1 MKKLL
6 TFVVLNM
13 VLAVSSQ
20 LSAEVFD
27 NTVEYTLPQTGQKWK
42 VGHELS
48 NENVKLVAY
57 IPENEEKQST
67 TESFA
72 ISIVKGKPDQSVKPE
87 EGIKSFLKS
96 LSEREG
102 VEIESKVVSS
112 SNDEAIVEWWTKDG
126 KSHSWVRGITTPDE
140 IITIMY
146 TTRSKEKID
155 LAQKNWVPVLSGAK
169 ILQPSTPR

>member
-1 MKKLL
+1 MKKLF

-13 VLAVSSQ
+13 VLAVSCQ

-27 NTVEYTLPQTGQKWK
+27 NAVDYTLPQTGQKWK
-42 VGHELS
+42 VGYELK
-48 NENVKLVAY
+48 NDKIKMVAL
-57 IPENEEKQST
+57 IPENEEKQSA

-72 ISIVKGKPDQSVKPE
+72 ISIVKGKSDQLVKPE

-102 VEIESKVVSS
+102 VEIDSKVIS
-112 SNDEAIVEWWTKDG
+112 SNANEALVEWWTKDG
-126 KSHSWVRGITTPDE
+126 KSHNWVRGITTPEE

-146 TTRSKEKID
+146 TTRSQDKID
-155 LAQKNWVPVLSGAK
+155 QAAKNWLPVLTSAK
-169 ILQPSTPR
+169 ILTPAKA